1 MDNNSDKQQEHARFE
16 YGVILNGSQTRI
28 LAQRFLKGYSAI
40 KKIIVRAFHFS
51 SSIIGDGRETCHLLS

>member
-1 MDNNSDKQQEHARFE
+1 MDNNSDKQQEHA
-16 YGVILNGSQTRI
+16 RI